1 MAVQAQDCKYVQV
14 IPPTAITDNGAHAE
28 VEIDTLGYHYA
39 EIIFF
44 LGATDIGI
52 TELTVAETDTTGSG
66 EADVTEFVVG
76 TALDMDGVASALPS
90 ATDDGQVTV
99 FQIDLRKRKR
109 FLSLVAVHGNG
120 SVGGFAAAVCRLS
133 RGDVAEI
140 TSTAIATGGVLR
152 A

>member
-1 MAVQAQDCKYVQV
+1 MVDAQDCKYVQV
-14 IPPTAITDNGAHAE
+14 IPPTAIVDAASHAE

-52 TELTVAETDTTGSG
+52 TALAVQETDTTGSG
-66 EADVTEFVVG
+66 EANVTGLISG
-76 TALDMDGVASALPS
+76 TSADIDGVTSVLPS

-109 FLSLVAVHGNG
+109 FLSLVATHGNG

-133 RGDVAEI
+133 RGDVAA
-140 TSTAIATGGVLR
+140 TASTDIATGGVLR